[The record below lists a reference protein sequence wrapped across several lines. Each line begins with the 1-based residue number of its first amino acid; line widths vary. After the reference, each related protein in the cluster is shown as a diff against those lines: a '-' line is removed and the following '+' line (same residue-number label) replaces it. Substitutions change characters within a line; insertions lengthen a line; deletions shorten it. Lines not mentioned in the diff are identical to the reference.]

1 MFKMNFL
8 LAILAFSTTSFAM
21 LKALNTAA
29 TGMAAQEQNVNTISN
44 NISNVNT
51 VGFKQSRVEFEDL
64 LYETV
69 EEAGGR
75 SSATTEYSVGTQ
87 TGSGAKVS
95 ASRKVMGQ
103 GDPIITESPYDLM
116 LNGDGFFGILDPKGQ
131 IKFSRDGSFSVDA
144 QGNIVNKSGY
154 KLYPGITVPPQTAYI
169 NISESGTVEAQFKNQ
184 PDAQNL
190 GQVPVFTFVNPTG
203 LRSEG
208 KNLYGVTRASGQP
221 IENIPGES
229 NAAIIQ
235 QGMLESSN
243 VNIMKEM
250 TNLIK
255 AQRAYEMNSK
265 VMTTADQMLQIT
277 NNIR

>member
-1 MFKMNFL
+1 
-8 LAILAFSTTSFAM
+8 M

-29 TGMAAQEQNVNTISN
+29 TGMAAQEANVNTISN

-51 VGFKQSRVEFEDL
+51 VGFKKSRTEFEDL

-87 TGSGAKVS
+87 SGSGAKVS
-95 ASRKVMGQ
+95 ATRKILSQ
-103 GDPIITESPYDLM
+103 GDPIVTDNPYDLM
-116 LNGDGFFGILDPKGQ
+116 LNGDGYFGIIDGKGQ
-131 IKFSRDGSFSVDA
+131 LKFSRDGAFSVDK
-144 QGNIVNKSGY
+144 QGNLVTKNGHKV
-154 KLYPGITVPPQTAYI
+154 YPGVTVPPNTSYI
-169 NISESGTVEAQFKNQ
+169 NIAENGVVEAQFKNNPQ
-184 PDAQNL
+184 PQNL
-190 GQVPVFTFVNPTG
+190 GQIPVFTFVNETG

-208 KNLYGVTRASGQP
+208 KNLYSATNGSGQP
-221 IENIPGES
+221 IENIPGEG
-229 NAAIIQ
+229 NAAVVQ

-243 VNIMKEM
+243 VSVMNEM

-265 VMTTADQMLQIT
+265 VMGTADQMLQIT

>member
-1 MFKMNFL
+1 
-8 LAILAFSTTSFAM
+8 M

-51 VGFKQSRVEFEDL
+51 VGFKKSRTEFEDL

-75 SSATTEYSVGTQ
+75 SSATTQYAVGTQ

-95 ASRKVMGQ
+95 ASRKVLTQ
-103 GDPIITESPYDLM
+103 GDPIVTDNPYDLM
-116 LNGDGFFGILDPKGQ
+116 LNGDGYFGIIDPKGQ
-131 IKFSRDGSFSVDA
+131 LKFTRDGAFSVDS
-144 QGNIVNKSGY
+144 QGNIVNKNGY
-154 KLYPGITVPPQTAYI
+154 KLYPGITVPPQTSYI
-169 NISESGTVEAQFKNQ
+169 NISENGQVEAQFKNQ
-184 PDAQNL
+184 PEPQNL
-190 GQVPVFTFVNPTG
+190 GQLPVFTFVNSTG
-203 LRSEG
+203 LRAEG
-208 KNLYGVTRASGQP
+208 KNLFAATSGSGQA
-221 IENIPGES
+221 IENIPGEN
-229 NAAIIQ
+229 NAAVVQ

-243 VNIMKEM
+243 VSIMKEM

-265 VMTTADQMLQIT
+265 VMSTADQLLQIT